1 MGKIPKSK
9 NKKLQQLL
17 IWPDLSSSHFQ
28 SLAFDIRI
36 PFVKLSKF
44 HSAQIVAVLSFMQ
57 YRVCV
62 VKKNQQN
69 QHDNNQQQKKK
80 IFLRNFYSS
89 FLFSSSSIF
98 KKKFFFLFFFFFNVF
113 FCVIHAHS
121 AVLEVVENFSREG
134 VLSNSIDI
142 ANIVKSPLHRI
153 ADLLYY

>member
-1 MGKIPKSK
+1 MDKIPKSK

-80 IFLRNFYSS
+80 SS
-89 FLFSSSSIF
+89 FVTFILLFSFLLHPFSKKNSS
-98 KKKFFFLFFFFFNVF
+98 FFSFSFLMFSFVSYMHLSL
-113 FCVIHAHS
+113 IH
-121 AVLEVVENFSREG
+121 
-134 VLSNSIDI
+134 I
-142 ANIVKSPLHRI
+142 
-153 ADLLYY
+153 